1 MVNCFNVLNSSAFL
15 VGTALAFAV
24 STLCDLAV
32 PSKRRDV
39 YFSAPQILG
48 LIA

>member
-1 MVNCFNVLNSSAFL
+1 MVNCFNVLHSSPFL
-15 VGTALAFAV
+15 VDTALAFAV

-32 PSKRRDV
+32 PSKRGGV

-48 LIA
+48 LVT